1 MRPFRNFSA
10 HDLLDNDWYK
20 FTMQFAMF
28 SNGGLSDTNVS
39 FKFKDRKGAVKAFLT
54 SHPSVSLDQVK
65 QELAVILN
73 TYAALQFDERDVD
86 FVIQEL
92 SKAVVSGKD
101 TQLDSYK
108 SRLMAAKRSVRI
120 DLTLTKEDGL
130 GLEYSGTWFDTILF
144 EVPFLAIISE
154 YFNNYQPPPS
164 DESIRESIRDK
175 MAQYKQ
181 SNAQVIEFGTRR
193 RFSRHVHEIVFDT
206 IVQEAGTGALTS
218 NVLLS
223 KQHNSSPKGTCAHE
237 WFMFYE
243 AAQRT
248 SNLQVTRAS
257 IITSLQKSLQD
268 WLSVYTSIFAL
279 TDVFRTGTFFEAY
292 ALLSSELQA
301 RVQFR
306 CDSGNELDYC
316 RWIQDGFEKVYGKT
330 LPEHALKKS
339 IMFSNSLSPKKVA
352 EIQAWHAANAAKS
365 GETQFSFMYGVGTN
379 FTNDLQYDTL
389 DIVIKIHRVEDKF
402 AFKLSDVGSKFVGA
416 EELKAPVH
424 TAFAEVV

>member
-1 MRPFRNFSA
+1 MRPFRNFSP

-28 SNGGLSDTNVS
+28 SNGLADTNVS

-54 SHPSVSLDQVK
+54 SHPSIPLNQVK
-65 QELAVILN
+65 EELAVILN
-73 TYAALQFDERDVD
+73 AYAALQFDERDID
-86 FVIQEL
+86 FVVQEL
-92 SKAVVSGKD
+92 KKAVVAGKD
-101 TQLDSYK
+101 TLLESYK
-108 SRLMAAKRSVRI
+108 LRMMATVRSVSI
-120 DLTLTKEDGL
+120 DLSLSKEDGL
-130 GLEYSGTWFDTILF
+130 GLEYSGSWFDTILF

-154 YFNNYQPPPS
+154 YFNNYQPTPPS

-175 MAQYKQ
+175 MAQYTQ

-193 RFSRHVHEIVFDT
+193 RFSRHVHEIVFDA
-206 IVQEAGTGALTS
+206 IVHEIGTAALTS

-223 KQHNSSPKGTCAHE
+223 KQRGLSPKGTCAHE

-243 AAQRT
+243 AAHRT
-248 SNLQVTRAS
+248 SNLQVTRAGTIS
-257 IITSLQKSLQD
+257 SLQKSLQD
-268 WLSVYTSIFAL
+268 WLSVYSSIFAL
-279 TDVFRTGTFFEAY
+279 TDVFRTATFFDAY

-316 RWIQDGFEKVYGKT
+316 RWIQDGFEKVYGKV
-330 LPEHALKKS
+330 LPAHALNKS

-352 EIQAWHAANAAKS
+352 EIQAWHAAHAAKS
-365 GETQFSFMYGVGTN
+365 GETQFSFIYGVGTN

-416 EELKAPVH
+416 EELKGPVH
-424 TAFAEVV
+424 NAFADVA